1 MKRRTENLLIGGAIT
16 LGTGIILHGCKRI
29 IDACFKK
36 KEDKNSEDAKT
47 RGYKERLDAKYQAM
61 KDYEDYKENKRRQM
75 EEQNAEENL
84 SDMYAKHPL
93 RAINEEVPMIQ
104 QLGERENV
112 ETPELLGKWLH
123 AGEIAIVLGR
133 SNIGKSFLLGQMAV
147 EIAKQGEQVYFYDI
161 ENMGNTFD
169 SRYRSISSQ
178 SYSKNLHNVSPIST
192 LDNLLESICH
202 EMESHQEN
210 MTVFVD
216 NITAVAPYN
225 DTQRQLMDELRY
237 IRDNVREE
245 YGKLITF
252 VLAAHPAKSNSD
264 KLTEIWDISSIS
276 VRGDGTQVSLADKV
290 LCLDTTNIG
299 AGILRLALP
308 KTRTSKV
315 TEEVSIIQ
323 LVDATD
329 EIPYIHF
336 EHICYMR
343 DKDTIKTNAK
353 LPIVKSVDSAES
365 GEEQESVGPKRSGRA
380 AWQPTPEDID
390 KICKMREENLSW
402 DNIGKAFGVDR
413 KTVQKYCNLRK
424 MADTPNAA

>member
-16 LGTGIILHGCKRI
+16 LGTGLVLHASKKFIDLVIGKR
-29 IDACFKK
+29 
-36 KEDKNSEDAKT
+36 ETKNSEDAKT
-47 RGYKERLDAKYQAM
+47 DGHKKRLEATYQA
-61 KDYEDYKENKRRQM
+61 KREHLEFLENRRRQM
-75 EEQNAEENL
+75 SEQIADEEIT
-84 SDMYAKHPL
+84 DMYEKHPL

-104 QLGERENV
+104 QLGERVNV
-112 ETPELLGKWLH
+112 ETPKLLGKWLH

-133 SNIGKSFLLGQMAV
+133 SNIGKSFLLGQMAI

-169 SRYRSISSQ
+169 SRYRSIASQ
-178 SYSKNLHNVSPIST
+178 GYSKNLHNVSPIST

-252 VLAAHPAKSNSD
+252 VLAAHPAKSSSD
-264 KLTEIWDISSIS
+264 KLSEIWDISSIS

-323 LVDATD
+323 LVDATE

-343 DKDTIKTNAK
+343 DKDTIKANAK
-353 LPIVKSVDSAES
+353 LPVVKSADSAEPS
-365 GEEQESVGPKRSGRA
+365 DGQDSAAPKRSIRA
-380 AWQPTPEDID
+380 AWNPTAEDLE
-390 KICKMREENLSW
+390 KIRKMREENMSW
-402 DNIGKAFGVDR
+402 DNIAKVFGVDR
-413 KTVQKYCNLRK
+413 KTVQKYYNLTK
-424 MADTPNAA
+424 MTDTPNAA